1 MTTTERP
8 LRADAARNREQILAA
23 ARQVFAEE
31 GLGASVEEIA
41 RVAGVGMGT
50 LYRRFP
56 TKEDLVDELVQST
69 LHRFAL
75 LAEQARA
82 QPDGN
87 GLEGFLRAASAL
99 QADNRGC
106 LPRLWAGSADNELVA
121 AARRSIAALLVQAKA
136 YGRVRQEVTGTDVTV
151 ILWSLRGV
159 IESSGATA
167 LTVWKRHLELIIAGL
182 RPSVKP
188 LRSSAL
194 SRVQL
199 NHLLGAAPDQEAVEG
214 RDSSR

>member
-1 MTTTERP
+1 MTTAERP

-23 ARQVFAEE
+23 ARQVFGED

-56 TKEDLVDELVQST
+56 TKEDLVDELVQTT
-69 LHRFAL
+69 LRHFVE
-75 LAEQARA
+75 LAEQART
-82 QPDGN
+82 QPDGS
-87 GLEGFLRAASAL
+87 GLEVFLRAASVL

-106 LPRLWAGSADNELVA
+106 LPRLWAGSAAGDEQVA
-121 AARRSIAALLVQAKA
+121 AARRNIAALLVQAKA
-136 YGRVRQEVTGTDVTV
+136 HGRVRQEITGTDVTV

-182 RPSVKP
+182 RPSAEP
-188 LRSSAL
+188 LRSPAL
-194 SRVQL
+194 SRAQL
-199 NHLLGAAPDQEAVEG
+199 DHLLEA
-214 RDSSR
+214 SLTSRSR

>member
-1 MTTTERP
+1 MTTAVRP

-23 ARQVFAEE
+23 ARQVFADD

-56 TKEDLVDELVQST
+56 TKEDLVNELVQTT
-69 LHRFAL
+69 LRRFVE

-82 QPDGN
+82 EPDGS
-87 GLEGFLRAASAL
+87 GLEVFLRAASVL

-106 LPRLWAGSADNELVA
+106 LPRLWAGSAGDEQVA
-121 AARRSIAALLVQAKA
+121 AARRNIAALLAQAKA
-136 YGRVRQEVTGTDVTV
+136 HGRVRQEVTGTDVTV

-182 RPSVKP
+182 RPSPEP
-188 LRSSAL
+188 LRSPAL
-194 SRVQL
+194 SRAQL
-199 NHLLGAAPDQEAVEG
+199 DHLLHPSPAAG
-214 RDSSR
+214 